1 MHHRQSDSQF
11 QNFGNFHMA
20 YCNLLKGMIQ
30 VYKDT
35 QSIQVSGHKLRSR
48 PVRQCGLYGQ
58 DSRIRRHRFCV
69 DIHSNAKI
77 FAFRCIFLDPHPK
90 LFQWTVSIYFFHCQ
104 ESSAVLH
111 RYNSQLLADLEFWD
125 VLVYRIPRQALN
137 KNNMRRSSTNA

>member
-1 MHHRQSDSQF
+1 MHHHQSDSQF

-20 YCNLLKGMIQ
+20 YCNLLKAMIQ

-77 FAFRCIFLDPHPK
+77 FAFRCIFLNPHPK
-90 LFQWTVSIYFFHCQ
+90 LSSGQCQSIVFIAKKARPSCIVTTPNF
-104 ESSAVLH
+104 
-111 RYNSQLLADLEFWD
+111 LLTLNFGMSWCTE
-125 VLVYRIPRQALN
+125 YRD
-137 KNNMRRSSTNA
+137 RR